1 MSSAALAEP
10 SARIVVRPMR
20 ESDLPAAR
28 SIVRLAFGTFLGVPN
43 PEDFWPDREY
53 VGTRWRA
60 DPTSAFSAEI
70 DGTLVGS
77 NFAAHWGSV
86 AFFGPLTIRPSSWN
100 QGIAQHLLAATMDL
114 FEKWGVRDAGL
125 FTFAHSTRHVHLYQK
140 FGFWPRFL
148 TAILSKSVGGPKVLA
163 PTVYSSVNHS
173 QRSQVLDACRA
184 LTDSIYGGL
193 DVTSEIRSVQDQALG
208 ETLVIWD
215 GDSLD
220 AFAVC
225 HCGEGTEAGAG
236 ACYIKFAAVKPGSKA
251 EKTFERLLDA
261 CEALASARGLQRVVA
276 GANLNRSRA
285 YRALLARGYRAD
297 AQGVA
302 MHRPD
307 SPAYNRP
314 DVFIVDDWR

>member
-1 MSSAALAEP
+1 
-10 SARIVVRPMR
+10 MR
-20 ESDLPAAR
+20 ESDLAAAR
-28 SIVRLAFGTFLGVPN
+28 RIVRLAFGTYLGAPN
-43 PEDFWPDREY
+43 PENFWPDLDY
-53 VGTRWRA
+53 AGTRWRA
-60 DPTSAFSAEI
+60 DPASALAAEVA
-70 DGTLVGS
+70 GTLVGS
-77 NFAAHWGSV
+77 NFATRWGSF
-86 AFFGPLTIRPSSWN
+86 AFFGPLTIQPSSWN

-114 FEKWGVRDAGL
+114 FEEWGVRDAGL

-148 TAILSKSVGGPKVLA
+148 TAILSKSVDGPKLPA
-163 PTVYSSVNHS
+163 PAMYSKVEES

-184 LTDSIYGGL
+184 LTNSIYDGL
-193 DVTSEIRSVQDQALG
+193 DVTREIRAAADQALG

-215 GDSLD
+215 GDALD